1 MAKKK
6 RPANQASE
14 AGGEPGLRAESE
26 TGGSESE
33 RVTRIRSAV
42 IDRLKSWV
50 SVADWD
56 DLQPQ
61 LPPLLDRAS
70 WVVKQV
76 ASSGIPET
84 ELIDFMAREV
94 LRMAM
99 NPVSSEDDP
108 IAVDKS
114 AQGGEASDHGF
125 WELDDWERFTVEH
138 FPSDFFDVAQA
149 LERLPEDLPGEE
161 LRRRVEQL
169 VEQYPKSPTGWLRL
183 AQLQS
188 SPAVA
193 AESLRRA
200 LSAAQWLLDLAAA
213 YPEYVETLEQ
223 AYVIGGLDIAGEFW
237 MMGLRA
243 DALEVHQALLTS
255 VPRDRAG
262 QRLLYA
268 FRLLEQGWLDELD
281 EQLACL
287 REEASSVAAVLLLKA
302 LYAFILDKQDPAARM
317 ALRASVE
324 QNPLTLEVLFSNQQ
338 VAWELRDDL
347 TFEEEEALWLGR
359 MAMPTISATEGMA
372 RWVRDTLGYTP
383 PDEEAISDAWE
394 ERLDSLLELPPSTA
408 RWFLE
413 TRVIDDLYLT
423 LVVDLEEMVVLSAE
437 DTQQAPTVEAM
448 WEMVVSLIE
457 SPDDQLPTR
466 PSCLYVANPSL
477 KKTLAPWCRKLG
489 FACRLTRSI
498 ELPDELFEQ
507 VAVEISLMEQSL
519 VVDAEILTKAAR
531 LPRSQEAWLFG
542 VFQPPVWLY
551 ESSTPQRIWVVLAVE
566 VETGLVRLQSTTD
579 TQPDEDFL
587 VSSLLKGFFHPIETD
602 DQPCLPAV
610 LLLDAACPDHSIRS
624 LAERLEIPVGMA
636 EDREL
641 FDEILQ
647 GLVIYSSSP
656 STRQSLFESSDIS
669 REALRSLY
677 QLLARFYRAALWR
690 SVPSSRRLEIS
701 DTFSEASPCYAS
713 LVGQMGIERGMFIT
727 TQPPEE
733 FPAGDVA
740 GAIDE
745 EAFTIVSFSEAHE
758 IAPIDLWYI
767 EQEGWEIAGENAFPL
782 LQQALGSKSYRRPN
796 DEELR
801 QVEWAARS
809 LLAMAERPIDDVAH
823 RLTISTSDGS
833 RELILRWI

>member
-6 RPANQASE
+6 RPANHASK
-14 AGGEPGLRAESE
+14 AGGEPELRAASE
-26 TGGSESE
+26 DGSSDGE
-33 RVTRIRSAV
+33 RVTRIRLAV
-42 IDRLKSWV
+42 TGRLKAWMAA
-50 SVADWD
+50 ADWD
-56 DLQPQ
+56 EWEPRLPQ
-61 LPPLLDRAS
+61 LLDRAAS
-70 WVVKQV
+70 VVKLV
-76 ASSGIPET
+76 ASSDIPEA
-84 ELIDFMAREV
+84 ELIEFMAREV
-94 LRMAM
+94 LRMATS
-99 NPVSSEDDP
+99 PPSSGNDP
-108 IAVDKS
+108 LAVDRS
-114 AQGGEASDHGF
+114 AQGGEASDDRL

-138 FPSDFFDVAQA
+138 FPRDFFDAAQA
-149 LERLPEDLPGEE
+149 LERLPEGLAGEE

-169 VEQYPKSPTGWLRL
+169 VEQYPASPTGWLRL

-200 LSAAQWLLDLAAA
+200 LSAAQWLLELAVA
-213 YPEYVETLEQ
+213 YPEYAETLEQ

-243 DALEVHQALLTS
+243 DALEVHQALLAS

-287 REEASSVAAVLLLKA
+287 REEASSVAAVLLLQA
-302 LYAFILDKQDPAARM
+302 IYAFIMNKHDPAAGM
-317 ALRASVE
+317 ALRASFE

-347 TFEEEEALWLGR
+347 SFEEEEALWLGR

-372 RWVRDTLGYTP
+372 RWIRDTLGYTP
-383 PDEEAISDAWE
+383 PDEEEISDAWE
-394 ERLDSLLELPPSTA
+394 ERLDSFLELPPSTA

-448 WEMVVSLIE
+448 WEMVISLIE

-466 PSCLYVANPSL
+466 PSRLYVANPSL
-477 KKTLAPWCRKLG
+477 RKALAPWCRKLG

-507 VAVEISLMEQSL
+507 VAAKISLMEQPL
-519 VVDAEILTKAAR
+519 VVDAENFARAAR
-531 LPRSQEAWLFG
+531 LPRSQQAWLFG
-542 VFQPPVWLY
+542 VFRPPVWLY

-566 VETGLVRLQSTTD
+566 AETGLVRLQRTTE
-579 TQPDEDFL
+579 TPPDEGVL
-587 VSSLLKGFFHPIETD
+587 VSSLMKGFFHPIETQ

-610 LLLDAACPDHSIRS
+610 LLLDPACPDHSIRS
-624 LAERLEIPVGMA
+624 LAERLEIPIGRV

-641 FDEILQ
+641 FDEILR
-647 GLVIYSSSP
+647 GFVSYSSSP
-656 STRQSLFESSDIS
+656 STRQSLFESSGVS
-669 REALRSLY
+669 REGLRSLY
-677 QLLARFYRAALWR
+677 HLLARFYRAALWR

-701 DTFSEASPCYAS
+701 EALSEASPCYAS

-727 TQPPEE
+727 TTPPNEL
-733 FPAGDVA
+733 PADDSA
-740 GAIDE
+740 GTIDE
-745 EAFTIVSFSEAHE
+745 ESFTIVSFSEAHE

-782 LQQALGSKSYRRPN
+782 LQRALGSKSYRRPN
-796 DEELR
+796 EEELR

-823 RLTISTSDGS
+823 RLTISTIDGS